1 MSKPLIVRTGIERT
15 PRQVCAPKHRSIAF
29 VELITTAALALST
42 AIAVTAVSIGMARA
56 DVLGAVTSGDRTAFA
71 IALFFGLLLSA
82 MGALTAIMAGAPQ
95 RASSLHR
102 FRQPV
107 GGGHCRASPD
117 ARQ

>member
-1 MSKPLIVRTGIERT
+1 MSKSLIVRTGIRRA

-56 DVLGAVTSGDRTAFA
+56 DVLGAVISGDRTPFA

-82 MGALTAIMAGAPQ
+82 MGVLTAIVAGSPR
-95 RASSLHR
+95 RA
-102 FRQPV
+102 
-107 GGGHCRASPD
+107 
-117 ARQ
+117 

>member
-1 MSKPLIVRTGIERT
+1 MSKPLIVRTGIRRA

-56 DVLGAVTSGDRTAFA
+56 DVLGAVTSGDRTPFA

-82 MGALTAIMAGAPQ
+82 MGVLTAVVAGSPR
-95 RASSLHR
+95 RA
-102 FRQPV
+102 
-107 GGGHCRASPD
+107 
-117 ARQ
+117 

>member
-1 MSKPLIVRTGIERT
+1 MSKPLIVRTGIRRA

-56 DVLGAVTSGDRTAFA
+56 DVLGAVTRGDRTPFA

-82 MGALTAIMAGAPQ
+82 MGVLTAVVAGSPR
-95 RASSLHR
+95 RA
-102 FRQPV
+102 
-107 GGGHCRASPD
+107 
-117 ARQ
+117 